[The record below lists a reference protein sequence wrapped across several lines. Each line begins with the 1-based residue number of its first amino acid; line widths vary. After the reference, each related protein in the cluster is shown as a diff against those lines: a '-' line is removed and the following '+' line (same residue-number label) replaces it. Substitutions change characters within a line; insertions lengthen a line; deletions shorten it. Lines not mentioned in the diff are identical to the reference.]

1 VSHWLTWQPSQ
12 KFQEETPGYEP
23 TKPTELGFEGFDGSV
38 PKESPI
44 IRAPKPASEK
54 PEGGCPYPLPVGV
67 KLLSYAPKNPPVAVT
82 VCSVVTDVPKFIQ
95 HALGEL
101 DARLHHPVQI
111 KAGDSVFDLLS
122 KLADV
127 GLELKLEW
135 PPEGQIMSESSESKP
150 SKPTKLAVDIT
161 DEDIP
166 F

>member
-1 VSHWLTWQPSQ
+1 
-12 KFQEETPGYEP
+12 
-23 TKPTELGFEGFDGSV
+23 
-38 PKESPI
+38 
-44 IRAPKPASEK
+44 
-54 PEGGCPYPLPVGV
+54 
-67 KLLSYAPKNPPVAVT
+67 
-82 VCSVVTDVPKFIQ
+82 
-95 HALGEL
+95 
-101 DARLHHPVQI
+101 
-111 KAGDSVFDLLS
+111 LLS